1 MVFGPGSNFQRKI
14 GQNPRPEPPS
24 GGSMGAFFG
33 AYLICSRWSVCERGH
48 QQNTPLR
55 SRQEAG
61 GNGIIM
67 IVTAGNGQ
75 ARHKRRTL
83 QLSVQAKGGCGEFPV
98 AGDRRFP
105 KPRMTCVPTFLRRPL
120 PFSSSSN
127 FRRLRRFGLFINAA
141 IVMRLLASTAAPTHS
156 SNPSRPFARHRFI
169 PRPRNNTEMRPS
181 IPARNRCPSLKAS
194 SAPVA
199 DRAV

>member
-1 MVFGPGSNFQRKI
+1 MASIISCSNPMAIAGTASAASTTCSSVASFCRQTHGFRA
-14 GQNPRPEPPS
+14 GVEFSAENRPESAPRTGF
-24 GGSMGAFFG
+24 GGEHGGVFA

-55 SRQEAG
+55 SRQEVG

-75 ARHKRRTL
+75 GRHKRRTL

-105 KPRMTCVPTFLRRPL
+105 KPRMTC
-120 PFSSSSN
+120 
-127 FRRLRRFGLFINAA
+127 
-141 IVMRLLASTAAPTHS
+141 
-156 SNPSRPFARHRFI
+156 
-169 PRPRNNTEMRPS
+169 
-181 IPARNRCPSLKAS
+181 
-194 SAPVA
+194 
-199 DRAV
+199 